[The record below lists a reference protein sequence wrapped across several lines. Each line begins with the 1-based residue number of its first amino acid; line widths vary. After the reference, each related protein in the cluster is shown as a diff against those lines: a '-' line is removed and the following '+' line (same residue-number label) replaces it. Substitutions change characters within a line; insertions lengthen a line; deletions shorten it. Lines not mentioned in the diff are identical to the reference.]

1 MLKTRGIVVWCGIVF
16 LVSATV
22 LVGLADEGQ
31 GRMMHGQMHDGHDQG
46 NQEEQTA
53 HHFKHLLK
61 HAQEIGLTP
70 EQIGRLKA
78 MQLDFNRTQARMEA
92 DIKIATLELDAL
104 LEEEQTELSA
114 IQEKVNELKQAE
126 EALLIAA
133 ITSKREATAILT
145 PDQREKDRVH
155 REKMK
160 SKGKGEQHG
169 GMGGSEDGGNGG
181 SHQEVVKPGKRQ
193 HQH

>member
-1 MLKTRGIVVWCGIVF
+1 MMRREWLVVWCGAAI
-16 LVSATV
+16 LIAATV
-22 LVGLADEGQ
+22 LVCLADESQ
-31 GRMMHGQMHDGHDQG
+31 GRMMRDQMHDGHDQG

-53 HHFKHLLK
+53 NNFKHLLK
-61 HAQEIGLTP
+61 HAKEIGLTP

-78 MQLDFNRTQARMEA
+78 MQLDFSRTQSRMEA

-104 LEEEQTELSA
+104 LEEEQTELST
-114 IQEKVNELKQAE
+114 IQAKINELKQAE
-126 EALLIAA
+126 GALLLAA
-133 ITSKREATAILT
+133 ITSKREATAMLT

-169 GMGGSEDGGNGG
+169 GEGGGGDGGG
-181 SHQEVVKPGKRQ
+181 HQG
-193 HQH
+193 